1 MIVKIFKNKEELS
14 FSFCTQ
20 LSEMIKSKE
29 KYFIALSGGSTPKI
43 VFQTLAENFK
53 SKIDWSKVHLFWGDE
68 RCVPPDH
75 SESNFGM
82 TKEYL
87 INHINIPEEN
97 IHRIKGEND
106 PVEESIRYSEEI
118 KKNLPDQNNLPQF
131 DLIMLGIGEDGH
143 TASIFPDQIKI
154 IESEKI
160 CETAIH
166 PETKQKRITL
176 TGRVINNSQ
185 NIFFL
190 ITGNKKS
197 LIVDQII
204 NKKNNFLRYPAS
216 HINPLNG
223 ELYFYLDSVAASLLN
238 QKEYK

>member
-1 MIVKIFKNKEELS
+1 IVIITLS
-14 FSFCTQ
+14 YT
-20 LSEMIKSKE
+20 
-29 KYFIALSGGSTPKI
+29 
-43 VFQTLAENFK
+43 TLFR
-53 SKIDWSKVHLFWGDE
+53 S
-68 RCVPPDH
+68 
-75 SESNFGM
+75 
-82 TKEYL
+82 
-87 INHINIPEEN
+87 
-97 IHRIKGEND
+97 
-106 PVEESIRYSEEI
+106 
-118 KKNLPDQNNLPQF
+118 
-131 DLIMLGIGEDGH
+131 DGH